1 MDQGPDRKLT
11 AVRGTGTASESVA
24 NVAAVIRETRARLE
38 MRFIQARHD
47 IKALL
52 SGPPAQW
59 PESHEPGLL
68 PFAVNALVGIRRRT
82 HVWRRAWQHGLL
94 RKATIGSTFIAVA
107 VVLVVSTRRR
117 FNSRKDRSD

>member
-11 AVRGTGTASESVA
+11 AVLGTGTASESVA

-68 PFAVNALVGIRRRT
+68 PFAVKALVGIRRRT

-107 VVLVVSTRRR
+107 VVLVVST
-117 FNSRKDRSD
+117 